1 MSSEADRQA
10 LYARLE
16 EVLGEQHAATLMTNL
31 PPTPWDQLATKDD
44 LDGLEARFDGLE
56 ARFDG
61 LARVVDQIAQRL
73 FGVETRFEGLDARLG
88 RMEHQLDVA
97 AERFLDLHTFQLGL
111 HKNYTVT
118 MVSGLVAVTAIF
130 AALLTVTSL
139 M

>member
-1 MSSEADRQA
+1 
-10 LYARLE
+10 
-16 EVLGEQHAATLMTNL
+16 
-31 PPTPWDQLATKDD
+31 
-44 LDGLEARFDGLE
+44 
-56 ARFDG
+56 
-61 LARVVDQIAQRL
+61 
-73 FGVETRFEGLDARLG
+73 
-88 RMEHQLDVA
+88 MEHQLDVA